1 MVSVFP
7 GYYLS
12 LAGEEKMEE
21 YCSYFLSCSSFS
33 PTFFLSS
40 RFLPFPCISME
51 FEERKHS
58 KDYTRVL

>member
-51 FEERKHS
+51 FEERI
-58 KDYTRVL
+58 